1 MLSLSQLVIISYV
14 LRLVEA
20 LFYYF
25 IMRTA
30 SVMVPAL
37 LLLQPSVHIKEEHAE
52 QWTAEDPATN
62 GCIVIVENDPEPG
75 AASGRFSF
83 NGANEQ
89 VEEQKASCC
98 TSDLKAAACPC
109 HI

>member
-1 MLSLSQLVIISYV
+1 
-14 LRLVEA
+14 
-20 LFYYF
+20 
-25 IMRTA
+25 MRTA
-30 SVMVPAL
+30 SVIVPAL

-89 VEEQKASCC
+89 VEEQKASFR

-109 HI
+109 QHLIICCCAACLQASSSCRISHLKQI